1 MEQLR
6 VSSAVRVLVHKSGK
20 HPYYEGPYKGRY
32 LKFAES
38 GAVTWVSGAPKGA
51 ESSYVSR

>member
-20 HPYYEGPYKGRY
+20 HPYYEGPYKGRF

-38 GAVTWVSGAPKGA
+38 GAVTWVSGPPKGG
-51 ESSYVSR
+51 